1 MNFSKNQLIR
11 IRWAF
16 KRRDAAEKII
26 SEARAKMPG
35 KNMNIQWMP
44 QLNDERKQCA
54 KCGAP
59 IKPFTN
65 YFRATRDPDGGDE
78 FGYDVCAK
86 CRKEL
91 PDVPE
96 LTAKS

>member
-1 MNFSKNQLIR
+1 MGR
-11 IRWAF
+11 ILGV
-16 KRRDAAEKII
+16 EI
-26 SEARAKMPG
+26 SEAKSLNVSVRTP
-35 KNMNIQWMP
+35 MNIQWMP

-96 LTAKS
+96 LTAKA